1 MLAFKESPVP
11 VLPAF
16 CDRCG
21 RVFSSGFSFENC
33 YDITMSNVSCGSCP
47 NCNGTLRVPDGVY
60 DITGDAIKIVKG
72 TLKTV
77 NQFKQLASILSNA
90 QRLNQSKAQVD
101 EAINKEV
108 PELNSLASVLPK
120 TRMELY
126 AFITVILMAL
136 TLIITNME
144 SEAPP
149 EIDVEKLIEQSI
161 ERAITTPY
169 KKSLPSSTKKK
180 QGRNE
185 SCNCGSGKKYKKC
198 CLQFI

>member
-1 MLAFKESPVP
+1 MPI
-11 VLPAF
+11 LPAF
-16 CDRCG
+16 CDQCG
-21 RVFSSGFSFENC
+21 SIYSSGFSFENC
-33 YDITMSNVSCGSCP
+33 HDVTMSNVSCGSCP
-47 NCNGTLRVPDGVY
+47 KKCNGTLRVPDGVY
-60 DITGDAIKIVKG
+60 DITGNVIKLVKG

-77 NQFKQLASILSNA
+77 HQFKQLASILSKA
-90 QRLNQSKAQVD
+90 QRLNQSKEQVD

-136 TLIITNME
+136 TFIITNME
-144 SEAPP
+144 LEEES

-161 ERAITTPY
+161 ERAISAPTEQ
-169 KKSLPSSTKKK
+169 SLPSSTEKK

-185 SCNCGSGKKYKKC
+185 ICNCGSGKKYKKC